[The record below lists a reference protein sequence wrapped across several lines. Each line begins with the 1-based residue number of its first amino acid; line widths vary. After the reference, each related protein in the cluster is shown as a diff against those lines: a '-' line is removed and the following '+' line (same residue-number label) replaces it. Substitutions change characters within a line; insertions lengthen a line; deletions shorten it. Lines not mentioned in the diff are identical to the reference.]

1 LNLCR
6 RGVKINRYNLQ
17 EVYTLNI
24 HLLKQASV
32 LAIDEQIELA
42 QAIWN
47 GIVAKAA
54 VPAVTPAQKAE
65 LDNRLSDHL
74 SNPHDVISW
83 GDVKAKAIANAS
95 TNAGQ

>member
-1 LNLCR
+1 MN
-6 RGVKINRYNLQ
+6 
-17 EVYTLNI
+17 T
-24 HLLKQASV
+24 HLLEQASV

-65 LDNRLSDHL
+65 LDSRLADHL

-83 GDVKAKAIANAS
+83 LDVKAKALANAS
-95 TNAGQ
+95 R

>member
-1 LNLCR
+1 MN
-6 RGVKINRYNLQ
+6 
-17 EVYTLNI
+17 T

-47 GIVAKAA
+47 GIVANAA

-65 LDNRLSDHL
+65 LDSRMADHL
-74 SNPHDVISW
+74 MHPNDVISW
-83 GDVKAKAIANAS
+83 SEIKAKALANA
-95 TNAGQ
+95 GR

>member
-1 LNLCR
+1 MN
-6 RGVKINRYNLQ
+6 
-17 EVYTLNI
+17 T

-65 LDNRLSDHL
+65 LDSRLADHL
-74 SNPHDVISW
+74 ANPTEVISW
-83 GDVKAKAIANAS
+83 DEVKAKALANI
-95 TNAGQ
+95 GR

>member
-1 LNLCR
+1 MN
-6 RGVKINRYNLQ
+6 
-17 EVYTLNI
+17 T

-54 VPAVTPAQKAE
+54 VPDVTQAQKAE
-65 LDNRLSDHL
+65 LNRRLADHL
-74 SNPHDVISW
+74 LNPHDVIPW
-83 GDVKAKAIANAS
+83 GDVKAKALS
-95 TNAGQ
+95 NAG

>member
-1 LNLCR
+1 MN
-6 RGVKINRYNLQ
+6 
-17 EVYTLNI
+17 T

-54 VPAVTPAQKAE
+54 VPDVTQAQKAE
-65 LDNRLSDHL
+65 LNRRLADHL
-74 SNPHDVISW
+74 SNPHDVIPW
-83 GDVKAKAIANAS
+83 GDVKAKALS
-95 TNAGQ
+95 NAG

>member
-1 LNLCR
+1 MN
-6 RGVKINRYNLQ
+6 
-17 EVYTLNI
+17 T

-54 VPAVTPAQKAE
+54 VPALTPAQKAE
-65 LDNRLSDHL
+65 LDSRLADHL
-74 SNPHDVISW
+74 SNPSEVISW
-83 GDVKAKAIANAS
+83 SDVKTKALAN
-95 TNAGQ
+95 TGR

>member
-1 LNLCR
+1 MN
-6 RGVKINRYNLQ
+6 
-17 EVYTLNI
+17 T

-54 VPAVTPAQKAE
+54 VPDVTQAQKAE
-65 LDNRLSDHL
+65 LNRRLADHL
-74 SNPHDVISW
+74 SNPHDVIPW
-83 GDVKAKAIANAS
+83 GDVKTKALS
-95 TNAGQ
+95 NAG